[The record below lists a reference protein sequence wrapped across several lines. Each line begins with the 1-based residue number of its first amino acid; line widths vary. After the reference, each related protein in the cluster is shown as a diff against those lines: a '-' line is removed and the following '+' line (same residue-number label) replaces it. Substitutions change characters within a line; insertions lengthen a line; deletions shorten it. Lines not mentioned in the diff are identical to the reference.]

1 MAAKTKEQLEQELE
15 EALKRIG
22 TLEADNAKFG
32 ADNEALTIK
41 VADLEK
47 ALAASGKEKL
57 PVADNADEKEIRR
70 RMGGGISRK
79 QAEAAHAAQKAHDAR
94 LKNAPPAATAAD
106 D

>member
-41 VADLEK
+41 VAELEK
-47 ALAASGKEKL
+47 ALAASGKEKP
-57 PVADNADEKEIRR
+57 PVPDNADEKEIRR
-70 RMGGGISRK
+70 RMAGGISRK
-79 QAEAAHAAQKAHDAR
+79 QAEQAHAAQKDHDQK
-94 LKNAPPAATAAD
+94 LKDQAKSK
-106 D
+106 